1 MNSFIETPFLPRGK
15 VKTVIVDER
24 VTKCIQ
30 NKIRAKGINIIET
43 PYCKDLYEGVSAHP
57 DMLMHHIGR
66 NEIVVAPNIYSQ
78 IKKKFKEL
86 NLKIIKGDTT
96 LKSSYPDNIAY
107 NVGRIGRFAIHNFK
121 YTDKKII
128 KKLEKKKVQFINVKQ
143 GYSKCSIC
151 VVNEKAIIT
160 SDKGIAK
167 KIEKYDI
174 DVLLIKS
181 GYIDLLGMNY
191 GFIGGATGLISS
203 NKLLFCGNTK
213 KHPDF
218 KNIKNFLGKYSVT
231 YESAGEKKLIDVGS
245 IIPITE
251 TFV

>member
-1 MNSFIETPFLPRGK
+1 MDSFIETPFLPKGK
-15 VKTVIVDER
+15 VKTVVVDKR
-24 VTKCIQ
+24 VAKCIQ
-30 NKIRAKGINIIET
+30 NKIRAKGINIIEA
-43 PYCKDLYEGVSAHP
+43 PYCKDLYEAVSAHP
-57 DMLMHHIGR
+57 DMLMHHIGGD
-66 NEIVVAPNIYSQ
+66 EIVVAPNIYFQ
-78 IKKKFKEL
+78 AKEKFKML

-128 KKLEKKKVQFINVKQ
+128 EKLEQKKVESINVKQ

-151 VVNEKAIIT
+151 VVNERAIIT

-167 KIEKYDI
+167 KIGKYDI
-174 DVLLIKS
+174 DVLLIES
-181 GYIDLLGMNY
+181 GYIELPGLNY
-191 GFIGGATGLISS
+191 GFIGGASGLISS

-218 KNIKNFLGKYSVT
+218 EKIKKFLEKYSVT
-231 YESAGEKKLIDVGS
+231 YDCVGEKKLIDIGS

-251 TFV
+251 KL